1 MGQRFGTV
9 RDVAA
14 MEKSIWDIFNH
25 RNGDHNNC
33 PDWYPAHKGDMEAA
47 NKSKLFPL
55 YMGEMKTSF

>member
-33 PDWYPAHKGDMEAA
+33 PAHKGDMEAA
-47 NKSKLFPL
+47 NKNKLFPL
-55 YMGEMKTSF
+55 YIDEMKTSF